1 MLRDRVL
8 WHEVVLGAVTLLF
21 ALTATFMGCA
31 VAINGVACHGL
42 MAVES
47 RWAATLRVWDVTCN
61 VLMALYANLHSC
73 GQPCVLLLTAFALVA
88 WRLNQRSAPGVG
100 KAAVHAVGV
109 QLPVL
114 AALMHYTHM
123 CGQRED
129 GR

>member
-1 MLRDRVL
+1 MPLNARSLRAPNREPAARIANPAMLRDRVL

-31 VAINGVACHGL
+31 IAINGVACHGL

-73 GQPCVLLLTAFALVA
+73 GQPLSLI
-88 WRLNQRSAPGVG
+88 
-100 KAAVHAVGV
+100 HI
-109 QLPVL
+109 
-114 AALMHYTHM
+114 
-123 CGQRED
+123 
-129 GR
+129 